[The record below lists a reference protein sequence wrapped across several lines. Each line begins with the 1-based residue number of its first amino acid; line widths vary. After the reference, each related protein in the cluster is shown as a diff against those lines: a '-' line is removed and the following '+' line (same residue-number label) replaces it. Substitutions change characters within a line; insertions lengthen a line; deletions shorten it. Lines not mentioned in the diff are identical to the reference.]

1 MSQSTFVLATAF
13 AIAASGVVSAQDP
26 VKTEPTHYKVLV
38 DNASVRVLHVTYA
51 AGAKSTMH
59 QHPDNIVV
67 ALDAAKVQFTMPD
80 KSTKDSDLPKEG
92 ALYAPAGSH
101 IVANMGKNG
110 VDAIVVEFKGAGGK
124 ATLPTS
130 RPGMTMK
137 VLAEGAR
144 GMAYKSTAD
153 AKFAEPAGTKHDYDQ
168 VVIALNAATG
178 MSLSIDGKPA
188 KTSWARGDVQYI
200 GRGTAHEAK
209 NTSGK
214 PVDFIIV
221 AIK

>member
-1 MSQSTFVLATAF
+1 MSTSRFALTAALVLAG
-13 AIAASGVVSAQDP
+13 SGLVLAQDP

-38 DNASVRVLHVTYA
+38 DNASVRVLRVNYA
-51 AGAKSTMH
+51 AGAKGTMH

-92 ALYAPAGSH
+92 GLYAAAGSH
-101 IVANMGKNG
+101 IVANMGKTA

-124 ATLPTS
+124 ATLPTA

-144 GMAYKSTAD
+144 GMAYRSTAD
-153 AKFAEPAGTKHDYDQ
+153 ANFAEAAGTKHDYDQ
-168 VVIALNAATG
+168 VVIALGPSQIA
-178 MSLSIDGKPA
+178 LSIDGKPA
-188 KTSWARGDVQYI
+188 KTTWARGDVQYI

-209 NTSGK
+209 NTGGK
-214 PVDFIIV
+214 PVDMIIV

>member
-1 MSQSTFVLATAF
+1 MFKSRFALATAF
-13 AIAASGVVSAQDP
+13 VIASSGLILAQDQ
-26 VKTEPTHYKVLV
+26 VKTDPTHYKVLV
-38 DNASVRVLHVTYA
+38 DNASVRVLRVSYA

-59 QHPDNIVV
+59 QHPEHIVV
-67 ALDAAKVQFTMPD
+67 ALDASKVQFTMPD
-80 KSTKDSDLPKEG
+80 KSTKDSDLPKDG
-92 ALYAPAGSH
+92 GMYAPAGSH
-101 IVANMGKNG
+101 MVSNVGKNA
-110 VDAIVVEFKGAGGK
+110 VDAIVVEFKGAAGK

-130 RPGMTMK
+130 RPGMTMN

-153 AKFAEPAGTKHDYDQ
+153 TKFAEPAGTKHDYDQ
-168 VVIALNAATG
+168 VVIALGNTTG

-188 KTSWARGDVQYI
+188 KTTWARGDVQFI
-200 GRGTAHEAK
+200 GRGTAHESK

-214 PVDFIIV
+214 PVDFVIV